1 MTPARLSC
9 RLSQTATSLSE
20 VSALSAS
27 RSPGFARSLGVGV
40 VVVVAFVLV
49 GLATLSALDTLAGS
63 LGGPLLVLSAIVALV
78 PLAIVAWG
86 IRWIDRFEPEPPAAT
101 WFAFL
106 FGAGVAVV
114 LALAVDSLVWSSS
127 VLAGTSA
134 ALETFAGAVVQAPL
148 VEEFGKGL
156 AVWVLFW
163 VGRHRLDGPIDGVV
177 YAAWSAAG
185 FAFSENI
192 LYFGAAIA
200 QGGDVF
206 IETFIVRGLM
216 SPFAHVMFTAL
227 IGYSLGRAAERGVR
241 GLALGAFMRGF
252 IPAVLLHAL
261 WNGALFFVSSFYVYF
276 FIVQVPLFVGAVW
289 LVWWLR
295 SQKARIL
302 REQLTYYARSGVI
315 LDEELGFLTTAS
327 GRAVALRWAKKRG
340 LTKPFDRFIQVAV
353 RLALTRHR
361 VERDVYRGSPDWE
374 QSLVGQ
380 LVDARDALR
389 FGT

>member
-1 MTPARLSC
+1 M
-9 RLSQTATSLSE
+9 
-20 VSALSAS
+20 SAAS
-27 RSPGFARSLGVGV
+27 GSRGARSPFVRTLGIGALVILG
-40 VVVVAFVLV
+40 FVLV
-49 GLATLSALDTLAGS
+49 GVATLIALDTLAGS
-63 LGGPLLVLSAIVALV
+63 LGGPLLVISALVALV

-101 WFAFL
+101 WFAFF

-114 LALAVDSLVWSSS
+114 IALGVDAWVWTTSALAGSPEGLSA
-127 VLAGTSA
+127 VLGPT
-134 ALETFAGAVVQAPL
+134 VQAPL

-163 VGRHRLDGPIDGVV
+163 VGRNRLDGPIDGVV

-206 IETFIVRGLM
+206 VETFIVRGLM

-227 IGYSLGRAAERGVR
+227 IGYSLGRAAEKGVR
-241 GLALGAFMRGF
+241 GLGLWAFTRGF

-261 WNGALFFVSSFYVYF
+261 WNGALFVVSSFYVYF
-276 FIVQVPLFVGAVW
+276 FVVQVPLFVGAV
-289 LVWWLR
+289 LMVGWLR
-295 SQKARIL
+295 NQKAAIL
-302 REQLTYYARSGVI
+302 RENLGYYARAGVI
-315 LDEELGFLTTAS
+315 ADQEMGFLTTAA
-327 GRAVALRWAKKRG
+327 GRVIALRWAKKRG
-340 LTKPFDRFIQVAV
+340 LGKQLDRFIAIAV

-361 VERDVYRGSPDWE
+361 EERGIHRGADDWE
-374 QSLVGQ
+374 TTLVGE
-380 LVDARDALR
+380 LVDARDRLH
-389 FGT
+389 FG

>member
-1 MTPARLSC
+1 M
-9 RLSQTATSLSE
+9 
-20 VSALSAS
+20 SAAS
-27 RSPGFARSLGVGV
+27 GSRGARSPFVRTLGIGALVILG
-40 VVVVAFVLV
+40 FVLV
-49 GLATLSALDTLAGS
+49 GVATLIALDTLAGS
-63 LGGPLLVLSAIVALV
+63 LGGPLLVISALVALV

-114 LALAVDSLVWSSS
+114 IALGVDAWVWTTSALAGSPEGLSA
-127 VLAGTSA
+127 VLGPT
-134 ALETFAGAVVQAPL
+134 VQAPL

-163 VGRHRLDGPIDGVV
+163 VGRNRLDGPIDGVV

-206 IETFIVRGLM
+206 VETFIVRGLM

-227 IGYSLGRAAERGVR
+227 IGYSLGRAAEKGVR
-241 GLALGAFMRGF
+241 GLGLWAFTRGF

-261 WNGALFFVSSFYVYF
+261 WNGALFVVSSFYVYF
-276 FIVQVPLFVGAVW
+276 FVVQVPLFVGAV
-289 LVWWLR
+289 LMVGWLR
-295 SQKARIL
+295 NQKAAIL
-302 REQLTYYARSGVI
+302 RENLGYYARAGVI
-315 LDEELGFLTTAS
+315 ADQEMGFLTTAA
-327 GRAVALRWAKKRG
+327 GRVIALRWAKKRG
-340 LTKPFDRFIQVAV
+340 LGKQLDRFIAIAV

-361 VERDVYRGSPDWE
+361 EERGIHRGADDWE
-374 QSLVGQ
+374 TTLVGE
-380 LVDARDALR
+380 LVDARDRLH
-389 FGT
+389 FG

>member
-1 MTPARLSC
+1 MVNPS
-9 RLSQTATSLSE
+9 
-20 VSALSAS
+20 VSPSGS
-27 RSPGFARSLGVGV
+27 GPRFARTLGVSV
-40 VVVVAFVLV
+40 AVVAGFVLV
-49 GLATLSALDTLAGS
+49 GVATLVALDTLAGS
-63 LGGPLLVLSAIVALV
+63 LGGPLVVLSALVALV
-78 PLAIVAWG
+78 PLLIVAWG

-114 LALAVDSLVWSSS
+114 IALGVDAWVWSMPALAGASAGVETLV
-127 VLAGTSA
+127 
-134 ALETFAGAVVQAPL
+134 GAVIQAPL

-156 AVWVLFW
+156 AVWLLFW

-200 QGGDVF
+200 QGGEVF
-206 IETFIVRGLM
+206 IDTFIARGLM

-227 IGYSLGRAAERGVR
+227 IGYSLGRAAEKGVR
-241 GLALGAFMRGF
+241 GLGLGAFLAGF
-252 IPAVLLHAL
+252 VPAVVLHAF
-261 WNGALFFVSSFYVYF
+261 WNGALFVVTSFYTYF
-276 FIVQVPLFVGAVW
+276 FIVQVPLFIGAVW

-295 SQKARIL
+295 NQKARIL
-302 REQLTYYARSGVI
+302 REQLRHYAHSGVV
-315 LDEELGFLTTAS
+315 LDQELGFLTTAS

-340 LTKPFDRFIQVAV
+340 LTKRLDRFIHVAV

-361 VERDVYRGSPDWE
+361 VERGVGHEQPDWE
-374 QSLVGQ
+374 IALVND

-389 FGT
+389 FGL

>member
-1 MTPARLSC
+1 M
-9 RLSQTATSLSE
+9 
-20 VSALSAS
+20 SAAGKPRGAGSSFGRTLTISA
-27 RSPGFARSLGVGV
+27 AVIVG
-40 VVVVAFVLV
+40 FVLV
-49 GLATLSALDTLAGS
+49 GVATLAALDTLAGS
-63 LGGPLLVLSAIVALV
+63 LGGPLLVISAVVALV

-114 LALAVDSLVWSSS
+114 IALGVDAWVWGSSALAGSPEAFSA
-127 VLAGTSA
+127 VLGPT
-134 ALETFAGAVVQAPL
+134 VQAPL

-163 VGRHRLDGPIDGVV
+163 VGRNRLDGPIDGVV

-192 LYFGAAIA
+192 LYFGVAIA

-206 IETFIVRGLM
+206 VETFIVRGLM

-227 IGYSLGRAAERGVR
+227 IGYSLGRAAEKGVR
-241 GLALGAFMRGF
+241 GLALGAFLRGF

-261 WNGALFFVSSFYVYF
+261 WNGALFVVSSFYVYF
-276 FIVQVPLFVGAVW
+276 FIVQVPLFIGAVL

-295 SQKARIL
+295 NQKAAIL
-302 REQLTYYARSGVI
+302 RENLGYYARAGVI
-315 LDEELGFLTTAS
+315 ADQEMGFLTTAS
-327 GRAVALRWAKKRG
+327 GRVVALRWAKKRG
-340 LTKPFDRFIQVAV
+340 LAKQLDRFIAVAV

-361 VERDVYRGSPDWE
+361 DERGMHAGEDDWE
-374 QSLVGQ
+374 TTLVGE
-380 LVDARDALR
+380 LIDARDRLH
-389 FGT
+389 FGQ

>member
-1 MTPARLSC
+1 M
-9 RLSQTATSLSE
+9 
-20 VSALSAS
+20 
-27 RSPGFARSLGVGV
+27 RSVGV
-40 VVVVAFVLV
+40 SVVVIAGFVLV
-49 GLATLSALDTLAGS
+49 GLATLSALDTLAGN
-63 LGGPLLVLSAIVALV
+63 LGAPLLVLSALVALV

-114 LALAVDSLVWSSS
+114 IALGVDAWVWSTPAFS
-127 VLAGTSA
+127 GTSA
-134 ALETFAGAVVQAPL
+134 GVETVVGAVVQAPL

-206 IETFIVRGLM
+206 VDTFIARGLM

-227 IGYSLGRAAERGVR
+227 IGYSLGRAAERGTR
-241 GLALGAFMRGF
+241 GLGLGAFLVGF
-252 IPAVLLHAL
+252 GPAVLLHAF
-261 WNGALFFVSSFYVYF
+261 WNGALFVVTSFYTYF
-276 FIVQVPLFVGAVW
+276 FIVQVPLFIAGVW

-295 SQKARIL
+295 RQKARIL
-302 REQLTYYARSGVI
+302 SDELRHYAQAGVI
-315 LDEELGFLTTAS
+315 LDQELGFLTTAP
-327 GRAVALRWAKKRG
+327 GRAVAKRWAKKRG
-340 LTKPFDRFIQVAV
+340 LTKALDRFIAVAV

-361 VERDVYRGSPDWE
+361 VERGVYRGDSDWE
-374 QSLVGQ
+374 LELVSDII
-380 LVDARDALR
+380 DARDALH
-389 FGT
+389 FGR